1 MDQSMIVYLIAGL
14 AFISVVGLGF
24 AFTSGGATQSQ
35 QKRFKQVAVGASSNG
50 SKRNAATDSNALRR
64 KQMAD
69 SMKTLRDREEKR
81 RKDTRGKTIKDKI
94 AQAGWS
100 ITPAMFWVGSILFG
114 LAAAGAAWVMGQTYL
129 VVAGAGFAGAL
140 GVPRWIIG
148 MGIAKRRKKF
158 TMQFSD
164 GIDVIVRGI
173 KTGLP
178 LIECLRIIASESPAP
193 LGSEF
198 TRVIDSIQMGSTVP
212 QSLDRLYRRM
222 PLPEVNFF
230 NIVIGIQQQ
239 TGGNLSEALGNLSG
253 VLRGRKLLAE
263 KVKALSSE
271 AKASAMII
279 GSLPIA
285 VMLLVYFTSPDYIT
299 LLFVHPTG
307 HFLLLIAAG
316 LMGTGIFVMKQMMK
330 LDV

>member
-14 AFISVVGLGF
+14 AFVSVVGLGF
-24 AFTSGGATQSQ
+24 AFTSGGTTQAQ
-35 QKRFKQVAVGASSNG
+35 QKRFKQVAVGASSSGN
-50 SKRNAATDSNALRR
+50 KRNAAADSNALRR
-64 KQMAD
+64 KQMQD
-69 SMKTLRDREEKR
+69 SMKTLRDREQKR

-94 AQAGWS
+94 DQAGWVIS
-100 ITPAMFWVGSILFG
+100 PAIFWLVSVGVG
-114 LAAAGAAWVMGQTYL
+114 AGAALVAWILGQTYL
-129 VVAGAGFAGAL
+129 VVAGVGFAGAL
-140 GVPRWIIG
+140 GVPRWILG
-148 MGIAKRRKKF
+148 MGIARRQKKF
-158 TMQFSD
+158 TVQFSD

-178 LIECLRIIASESPAP
+178 LIECLRIIAAESPAP

-198 TRVIDSIQMGSTVP
+198 KRVIDSIQMGSTVT
-212 QSLDRLYRRM
+212 QSLERLYRRM

-239 TGGNLSEALGNLSG
+239 SGGNLSEALGNLSE
-253 VLRGRKLLAE
+253 VLRSRKMLGE

-279 GSLPIA
+279 GCLPLA
-285 VMLLVYFTSPDYIT
+285 VMVLVYFSSPDYIK
-299 LLFVHPTG
+299 LLFTHPTG
-307 HFLLLIAAG
+307 HFVLLIAAG
-316 LMGTGIFVMKQMMK
+316 LMGVGIFVMKQMMK